1 MIASSAGCAFNRR
14 PAIALAPVAFTA
26 PPTLPEIIEVVNAN
40 SMRVQQLHAEDI
52 RLTIPGR
59 IGSLR
64 ARLDFER
71 PNHFRLVGETRLTG
85 REIDLGSNDT
95 SFWLWARQVQ
105 PPTVFHGQHA
115 QFFQSAARQ
124 VLPVPPN
131 WLIEAL
137 GVVYLDPHGL
147 HEVHAST
154 KPGLV
159 QIQSRI
165 PSARGELLRLLEIDQ
180 QRGWVVEQHLFGAD
194 HQLLASALASD
205 FQYDPLQSVSLPRRI
220 QVDLPP
226 AALSLTLEVPSYVV
240 NQPAVDPLALFSMP
254 QLPNHQYRDV
264 ANPSDMQG
272 LVPFGGASTSSTSSA
287 PRAISPGITPDF
299 NAQRSPAATVSVPT
313 PPTAWRRFRPFSIL
327 R

>member
-1 MIASSAGCAFNRR
+1 M
-14 PAIALAPVAFTA
+14 
-26 PPTLPEIIEVVNAN
+26 VNAN
-40 SMRVQQLHAEDI
+40 SMRVQQLHADDI
-52 RLTIPGR
+52 RLTIPGQ

-64 ARLDFER
+64 ARMDFER
-71 PNHFRLVGETRLTG
+71 PNHFRLIGETRLSG

-95 SFWLWARQVQ
+95 SYWLWARQVH
-105 PPTVFHGQHA
+105 PPTVFHGQHQ

-137 GVVYLDPHGL
+137 GVVYLDPHGF
-147 HEVHAST
+147 HELYAST
-154 KPGLV
+154 KPGLL
-159 QIQSRI
+159 QIRSRI

-180 QRGWVVEQHLFGAD
+180 QRAWVVEQHLFGAD
-194 HQLLASALASD
+194 NQLLASALASD

-226 AALSLTLEVPSYVV
+226 AALSLTLEIPAYVV
-240 NQPAVDPLALFSMP
+240 NQPVADTLALFSMP

-272 LVPFGGASTSSTSSA
+272 LVPFGGASTSSAS
-287 PRAISPGITPDF
+287 RAISPGITPEV
-299 NAQRSPAATVSVPT
+299 NEQRSPAARASVPA
-313 PPTAWRRFRPFSIL
+313 PRTAWRRFRPFSLL